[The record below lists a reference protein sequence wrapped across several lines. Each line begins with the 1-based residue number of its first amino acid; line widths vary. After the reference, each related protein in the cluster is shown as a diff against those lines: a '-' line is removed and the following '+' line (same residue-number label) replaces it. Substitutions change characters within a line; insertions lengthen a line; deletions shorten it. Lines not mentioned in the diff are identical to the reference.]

1 MFSANLWIGMPMLAS
16 NFIPPGMTL
25 HLQSKNGIMGLGPY
39 PLPEEVNPDLINAG
53 KQTVTNI
60 PGSSFFSS
68 DDSFAMFEGSSLII
82 LFTRVNVRGH
92 INLTILGALQ
102 VSRYGN
108 LANWMIPGR
117 LVKKMGG
124 GRLVMEMGR
133 AMNLVSS
140 HKTKVIVTMEHQDK
154 IRPVYSPTI
163 LTRPQSCLANF
174 DRL

>member
-68 DDSFAMFEGSSLII
+68 DDSFAMFRG
-82 LFTRVNVRGH
+82 GH

-102 VSRYGN
+102 VSRYGD

-117 LVKKMGG
+117 LV
-124 GRLVMEMGR
+124 MEMGG